1 MAEPATLYKL
11 IILHMLEHI
20 DFPLSNAQIS
30 DFFLDRE
37 YTDYFTIQQVIH
49 DLMDSG
55 LVRTENTH
63 NSTRYIITPAGKETL
78 HFFHDKISPSI
89 EEDIAAYFQANKLA
103 IKTENAYLSDYYKT
117 PEQEYGVRCQL
128 REKGR
133 TRLDFTLTVQT
144 KEQAEAICTN
154 WQNQADDVIAC
165 LMDLLLK

>member
-89 EEDIAAYFQANKLA
+89 EEDIAAYF
-103 IKTENAYLSDYYKT
+103 LS
-117 PEQEYGVRCQL
+117 L
-128 REKGR
+128 
-133 TRLDFTLTVQT
+133 
-144 KEQAEAICTN
+144 IH
-154 WQNQADDVIAC
+154 I
-165 LMDLLLK
+165 

>member
-89 EEDIAAYFQANKLA
+89 EEDIAAYF
-103 IKTENAYLSDYYKT
+103 KTDTETIDHILNELKSLDPA
-117 PEQEYGVRCQL
+117 GVCAFNL
-128 REKGR
+128 E
-133 TRLDFTLTVQT
+133 D
-144 KEQAEAICTN
+144 
-154 WQNQADDVIAC
+154 
-165 LMDLLLK
+165 

>member
-78 HFFHDKISPSI
+78 HFFHDKIFIFGISQMFNLPKGQTM
-89 EEDIAAYFQANKLA
+89 AAGQ
-103 IKTENAYLSDYYKT
+103 
-117 PEQEYGVRCQL
+117 R
-128 REKGR
+128 R
-133 TRLDFTLTVQT
+133 
-144 KEQAEAICTN
+144 
-154 WQNQADDVIAC
+154 
-165 LMDLLLK
+165 

>member
-63 NSTRYIITPAGKETL
+63 NSTCLLYTS
-78 HFFHDKISPSI
+78 D
-89 EEDIAAYFQANKLA
+89 AADEL
-103 IKTENAYLSDYYKT
+103 
-117 PEQEYGVRCQL
+117 
-128 REKGR
+128 
-133 TRLDFTLTVQT
+133 
-144 KEQAEAICTN
+144 
-154 WQNQADDVIAC
+154 
-165 LMDLLLK
+165 

>member
-55 LVRTENTH
+55 LVRTE
-63 NSTRYIITPAGKETL
+63 
-78 HFFHDKISPSI
+78 
-89 EEDIAAYFQANKLA
+89 
-103 IKTENAYLSDYYKT
+103 
-117 PEQEYGVRCQL
+117 
-128 REKGR
+128 
-133 TRLDFTLTVQT
+133 TLTTVHG
-144 KEQAEAICTN
+144 IS
-154 WQNQADDVIAC
+154 
-165 LMDLLLK
+165 LLLPEKNTAFFS

>member
-78 HFFHDKISPSI
+78 HFSM
-89 EEDIAAYFQANKLA
+89 
-103 IKTENAYLSDYYKT
+103 
-117 PEQEYGVRCQL
+117 
-128 REKGR
+128 
-133 TRLDFTLTVQT
+133 T
-144 KEQAEAICTN
+144 KYP
-154 WQNQADDVIAC
+154 
-165 LMDLLLK
+165 LLLKKILLLIFRQISLPLKQKMHIYPIITKHRNRNTVCDASSGKKAVPALILL

>member
-63 NSTRYIITPAGKETL
+63 NSTRYIITPAGKKRCI
-78 HFFHDKISPSI
+78 FFM
-89 EEDIAAYFQANKLA
+89 
-103 IKTENAYLSDYYKT
+103 
-117 PEQEYGVRCQL
+117 
-128 REKGR
+128 
-133 TRLDFTLTVQT
+133 T
-144 KEQAEAICTN
+144 KYP
-154 WQNQADDVIAC
+154 
-165 LMDLLLK
+165 LLLKKILLLIFRQISWPLKQKMHIYPIITKHRNRNTVCDASSGKKAVPALILL

>member
-78 HFFHDKISPSI
+78 HFFM
-89 EEDIAAYFQANKLA
+89 
-103 IKTENAYLSDYYKT
+103 
-117 PEQEYGVRCQL
+117 
-128 REKGR
+128 
-133 TRLDFTLTVQT
+133 T
-144 KEQAEAICTN
+144 KYP
-154 WQNQADDVIAC
+154 
-165 LMDLLLK
+165 LLLKKILLLIFRQISLPLKQKMHIYPIITKHRNRNTVCDASSGKKAVPALILL

>member
-78 HFFHDKISPSI
+78 HFFHDKIFIFGISQM
-89 EEDIAAYFQANKLA
+89 FH
-103 IKTENAYLSDYYKT
+103 LS
-117 PEQEYGVRCQL
+117 ES
-128 REKGR
+128 EKMAG
-133 TRLDFTLTVQT
+133 
-144 KEQAEAICTN
+144 
-154 WQNQADDVIAC
+154 
-165 LMDLLLK
+165 

>member
-63 NSTRYIITPAGKETL
+63 NSTRYIICLLYTSLTHSSTL
-78 HFFHDKISPSI
+78 HNESI
-89 EEDIAAYFQANKLA
+89 NPLND
-103 IKTENAYLSDYYKT
+103 
-117 PEQEYGVRCQL
+117 
-128 REKGR
+128 
-133 TRLDFTLTVQT
+133 QT
-144 KEQAEAICTN
+144 F
-154 WQNQADDVIAC
+154 
-165 LMDLLLK
+165 

>member
-55 LVRTENTH
+55 LVRTETGGH
-63 NSTRYIITPAGKETL
+63 RRSGKVRHPAV
-78 HFFHDKISPSI
+78 P
-89 EEDIAAYFQANKLA
+89 
-103 IKTENAYLSDYYKT
+103 
-117 PEQEYGVRCQL
+117 PPP
-128 REKGR
+128 
-133 TRLDFTLTVQT
+133 
-144 KEQAEAICTN
+144 
-154 WQNQADDVIAC
+154 
-165 LMDLLLK
+165 DL

>member
-1 MAEPATLYKL
+1 
-11 IILHMLEHI
+11 MLEHI

-144 KEQAEAICTN
+144 KEQA
-154 WQNQADDVIAC
+154 
-165 LMDLLLK
+165 